1 MAKEQV
7 CGETKSEVVRRSGCD
22 AQPGAFGEWVA
33 SSVFNFGGFASSPAL
48 TYLRPMSSVFE
59 FCLPIT

>member
-1 MAKEQV
+1 MAKEQI
-7 CGETKSEVVRRSGCD
+7 CSETKSPIKLRLPTGSMP
-22 AQPGAFGEWVA
+22 AGEWVG

-59 FCLPIT
+59 FCVPIT